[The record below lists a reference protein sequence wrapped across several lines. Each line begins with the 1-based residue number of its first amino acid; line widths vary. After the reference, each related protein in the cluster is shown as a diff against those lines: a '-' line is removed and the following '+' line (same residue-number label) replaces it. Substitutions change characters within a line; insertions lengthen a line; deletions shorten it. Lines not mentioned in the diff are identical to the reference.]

1 MEEKIHY
8 FFSDLFGKL
17 TIFTNKIEDEGILIQ
32 MELDIN
38 EEIGKFGR
46 FRDVPTKRE
55 IQKYLPI
62 VFESDTY
69 LYSDIVFLTNTV
81 REYLKKEL
89 FNKREIPNN
98 LESLNKILSEKEKF
112 MEIIVINLVES
123 SRKKWKE
130 RYYVA

>member
-1 MEEKIHY
+1 METEIHY

-17 TIFTNKIEDEGILIQ
+17 TTFTNKIDDEGVLIQ

-69 LYSDIVFLTNTV
+69 LYSDIVFLTNMV
-81 REYLKKEL
+81 GEYLRKEL
-89 FNKREIPNN
+89 FYKRKISKK
-98 LESLNKILSEKEKF
+98 LESLKTILSKKEKF

-123 SRKKWKE
+123 SRKK
-130 RYYVA
+130 

>member
-123 SRKKWKE
+123 SRKK
-130 RYYVA
+130 